1 MSHTFLPTRSLMHRR
16 VVMPAPASLDWS
28 LVGRLAAFAALGL
41 WWGSRRP
48 GPCPSLLAS
57 LCDEAETPTRDSDQ
71 RTCRFCLA
79 VGETKN
85 SGPLLSPCGCRGSS
99 EFVHELCLHTWQ
111 RASLLRSG
119 TLEDTCRVCMRRYQ
133 SKMTLSP
140 RQSIMTRLHDWFN
153 WDAADRRHAYRCV
166 YARILCNTILPLGEP
181 RLQGWQDVALLFAAV
196 EGRILGSRELRRG
209 RRAVVVLHSAA
220 MCSDAVQ
227 TGALMCWLSALCL
240 GSVGDAFGAA
250 HDALMTADAR
260 HTRAAALLLAPPA
273 RLLRAVSGLLLLP
286 VKLMLINGEP
296 VHRLTNLAQRYP
308 AFRL

>member
-1 MSHTFLPTRSLMHRR
+1 MHRR

-28 LVGRLAAFAALGL
+28 LVGRFAAFAALGL
-41 WWGSRRP
+41 WWSRRP
-48 GPCPSLLAS
+48 GPSPGALAS
-57 LCDEAETPTRDSDQ
+57 LCDEAETPTSDDDQ

-99 EFVHELCLHTWQ
+99 EFVHSGCLQHWQ
-111 RASLLRSG
+111 RASLVRSG
-119 TLEDTCRVCMRRYQ
+119 TFEDTCRVCMRRYQ
-133 SKMTLSP
+133 SSNGSP
-140 RQSIMTRLHDWFN
+140 RQSLKTRLHDWFN
-153 WDAADRRHAYRCV
+153 WEAADRRQAYRCA
-166 YARILCNTILPLGEP
+166 YARIICNTILPLGEP
-181 RLQGWQDVALLFAAV
+181 RLQRWQDVALLFAAV

-220 MCSDAVQ
+220 MCSDAVE

-296 VHRLTNLAQRYP
+296 VHRLTNLAQRFP